1 MRPSMINIEQHL
13 KHLVEDILGRHVA
26 AAIDELAAA
35 LDDEIEERARDRLAD
50 LRQQLEQRDE
60 Q

>member
-1 MRPSMINIEQHL
+1 MIISIRQHL
-13 KHLVEDILGRHVA
+13 KHLVEDILGKHVA

-35 LDDEIEERARDRLAD
+35 LDDEIEERVRDRVDD
-50 LRQQLEQRDE
+50 LRQQLEQGGK